1 MSGSVW
7 QDREIRFD
15 SPDSQLQ
22 PRAGEVIISHL
33 EEVEDTKG
41 NSRDNG
47 YLYVTNLRVI
57 WTSATQGRVNLSIG
71 LKTISK
77 IQTKRVKSY
86 LRGLSEAIHLMTTQN
101 KTQFEFIFTSRVS
114 DNTTMFSS
122 VMAVHRAYLSS
133 SLYREVA
140 MRGALLADRE
150 LRLLPQ
156 EQLYN
161 KVPHPALLPSHAPL
175 LSLHIVLSSAPLL
188 TSCPYS
194 AAPPLLLSPLLCL
207 LPPCLH
213 STLLLHSGCSLLSYG
228 AVKGPGIIFFY
239 RRDDAILIIF
249 QIGGV
254 WNLSSDK
261 GNLGT
266 LYITNVRVA
275 WQCKL
280 NDNFNVSIPYL
291 QMKVVKVRD
300 TKFGVAMVLEAGNL
314 VLGFKVDPYET
325 LKKIVKE
332 IQSLHQVYSSSP
344 IFGVE
349 YSTADEWEG
358 PTPPTTDTIQEDV
371 ELVGTKEDIS
381 SCESIFSN
389 IFVLF
394 IAAYLADPHKRKD
407 REPVYSHE
415 LGLAIEALPDGYSIS
430 DLWQIS

>member
-77 IQTKRVKSY
+77 IQTKRVKS
-86 LRGLSEAIHLMTTQN
+86 
-101 KTQFEFIFTSRVS
+101 VS

>member
-77 IQTKRVKSY
+77 IQTKRVKS
-86 LRGLSEAIHLMTTQN
+86 
-101 KTQFEFIFTSRVS
+101 VS

-161 KVPHPALLPSHAPL
+161 K
-175 LSLHIVLSSAPLL
+175 
-188 TSCPYS
+188 
-194 AAPPLLLSPLLCL
+194 
-207 LPPCLH
+207 
-213 STLLLHSGCSLLSYG
+213 
-228 AVKGPGIIFFY
+228 
-239 RRDDAILIIF
+239 
-249 QIGGV
+249 IGGV

>member
-114 DNTTMFSS
+114 EREKREIVSPIHTIDAFFEDTPKPICKKLDN
-122 VMAVHRAYLSS
+122 HCRAYLSS

-161 KVPHPALLPSHAPL
+161 K
-175 LSLHIVLSSAPLL
+175 
-188 TSCPYS
+188 
-194 AAPPLLLSPLLCL
+194 
-207 LPPCLH
+207 
-213 STLLLHSGCSLLSYG
+213 
-228 AVKGPGIIFFY
+228 
-239 RRDDAILIIF
+239 
-249 QIGGV
+249 IGGV